1 MPQLLKTFQCQVLI
15 PTQPG
20 SSTTMVTWAQISAE
34 NYHRARLMLETQY
47 GRKNV
52 IGTPM
57 EVR

>member
-1 MPQLLKTFQCQVLI
+1 MTQALKLFKCQILI

-34 NYHRARLMLETQY
+34 NYHRARLMLEAQY